1 MKRIKQSLFFICCFT
16 VFISCN
22 RNALTQENAEK
33 TIREFLSTHRIST
46 STVELSPSAIKKIEK
61 TNIYSQFN
69 TSVRV
74 SFNSKNEQGFTLLFD
89 FTRTPK
95 NKWFLKSVEE
105 VDGSTQELSDW
116 LNRNKKLNIA
126 AQ

>member
-1 MKRIKQSLFFICCFT
+1 MKKIKPSLCLICYFT

-22 RNALTQENAEK
+22 SNSLTQANAEK

-46 STVELSPSAIKKIEK
+46 STFEISSSTIQKIEK
-61 TNIYSQFN
+61 TNVYSQFDA
-69 TSVRV
+69 SVRV
-74 SFNSKNEQGFTLLFD
+74 SFKSKNEQGFTLLFD

-105 VDGSTQELSDW
+105 VDGSTQGLSDW